1 MARNSNVIFNCSE
14 VIAACKGAKA
24 AGQSLSTVFSI
35 ETTARP
41 GPNGTKY
48 MGLHCSVPGKKGRMM
63 LRVVKEKHVGQ
74 IAPLDDAEV
83 ARINAERGGKYGG
96 VKKRDRHPTLNV
108 QKYNVRVE
116 TDDAGRPKGDL
127 PGEENVS
134 EYFQV
139 CQFVD
144 EFFYETMQARLADG
158 SIILRDAR
166 RKDYPPGAIVVPS
179 TKIVPFYQTHVS
191 MESKTNPGAELANP
205 ISRTNMK
212 FDKDT
217 GMPKKV
223 TFFDFTK
230 SHRDAKTGK
239 RSFEPLVFDGHPVT
253 AHNVHLIASH
263 SVFSGIVN
271 MNAVCAS
278 NMGLSIPNE
287 MEVVIVEPPATRGVG
302 VDDVFEDGMFDDGDF
317 PEDGEAKDEAPAEP
331 AAAEPAAP
339 AEPAAAP
346 APAPATAA
354 VAEDDLADV
363 LGDLG
368 VEDA

>member
-1 MARNSNVIFNCSE
+1 MARKSNVIFNCSE
-14 VIAACKGAKA
+14 VIAACKA
-24 AGQSLSTVFSI
+24 AGQSLETVFSL
-35 ETTARP
+35 ETNARP

-48 MGLHCSVPGKKGRMM
+48 INFYCSVPGKKGRMM

-83 ARINAERGGKYGG
+83 ARINAERNGKYGV

-108 QKYNVRVE
+108 QKYKVHVE
-116 TDDAGRPKGDL
+116 TDGDGRPKSDL
-127 PGEENVS
+127 PGEENLS

-144 EFFYETMQARLADG
+144 EFFYKTIQARLADG

-166 RKDYPPGAIVVPS
+166 RTDYPRGAIVVPS
-179 TKIVPFYQTHVS
+179 VKIAPVYQTHVS
-191 MESKTNPGAELANP
+191 MEAKINPGAELANP

-223 TFFDFTK
+223 TFHDYTK
-230 SHRDAKTGK
+230 THRDPKTGK
-239 RSFEPLVFDGHPVT
+239 RTFEPLVFDGHPVT
-253 AHNVHLIASH
+253 ANNVHLIASH

-278 NMGLSIPNE
+278 NMGLSIPKD
-287 MEVVIVEPPATRGVG
+287 MEVVIVEPPATRGVS
-302 VDDVFEDGMFDDGDF
+302 VDDVFEEGVYDADGF
-317 PEDGEAKDEAPAEP
+317 PEDREAKAPAEC
-331 AAAEPAAP
+331 AA
-339 AEPAAAP
+339 
-346 APAPATAA
+346 
-354 VAEDDLADV
+354 LS
-363 LGDLG
+363 LIHI
-368 VEDA
+368 